1 MIHKAESQYKTLRA
15 AWKDSSNVYRI
26 DNNLFNGAIRV
37 KNKYNSII
45 VTPLFDSEPYVRKRF
60 MQMAIN
66 LNRKLYASKD
76 ARIIIK
82 YNTSEE
88 YYKSIVSA
96 TSGDKIS
103 FNLSTANSA
112 NVNVGD
118 EVTIIDGTGSGQIR
132 KIVSKTYNSL
142 TTDYTFIV
150 DEELIDGLE
159 YSSTSI
165 LQISEFTEIADINGE
180 EFPNIINKLLKFHV
194 RSKKIQFKIEIRNS
208 SSSDVGISNI
218 TTIYVTDKIIK

>member
-1 MIHKAESQYKTLRA
+1 
-15 AWKDSSNVYRI
+15 
-26 DNNLFNGAIRV
+26 
-37 KNKYNSII
+37 
-45 VTPLFDSEPYVRKRF
+45 
-60 MQMAIN
+60 MAIN
-66 LNRKLYASKD
+66 FNRKLSASKD

-159 YSSTSI
+159 YSSTSV

-180 EFPNIINKLLKFHV
+180 DFPSIINKLLKFHV
-194 RSKKIQFKIEIRNS
+194 RAKKIQFKIEIRNS